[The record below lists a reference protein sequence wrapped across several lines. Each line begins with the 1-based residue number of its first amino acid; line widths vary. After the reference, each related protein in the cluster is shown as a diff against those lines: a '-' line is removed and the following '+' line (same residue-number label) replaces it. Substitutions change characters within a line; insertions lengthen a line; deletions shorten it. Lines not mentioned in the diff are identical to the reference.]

1 LNENDSLVLGTEVNL
16 LNLTGPTELFG
27 GDLLKAGN
35 NAGTG
40 SNSEQLDLDTTDP
53 ADSGQIVHHEQVVG
67 LIIET
72 PLAKNHIS
80 TRVLNSLDHG
90 FEVVAF
96 HILELFVVGDGLD
109 LNTVLGF
116 GLWGL
121 KGAGQDAHFGI
132 SKFLLHLGMSEVLVN
147 NDTFNEAGVLNG
159 STGLGENLDE
169 VEVDIAALEVSNVQN
184 SLHGQVGK
192 VILAL
197 ADDLGAES
205 GGGALT
211 EEVIVVLGDVE
222 LLRDFVNALAGNLA
236 SEIETISDL
245 ERVNTLVE
253 QLLGLLKD
261 GTSQHNDTSGAIADF
276 IIL

>member
-1 LNENDSLVLGTEVNL
+1 
-16 LNLTGPTELFG
+16 
-27 GDLLKAGN
+27 
-35 NAGTG
+35 
-40 SNSEQLDLDTTDP
+40 
-53 ADSGQIVHHEQVVG
+53 
-67 LIIET
+67 
-72 PLAKNHIS
+72 
-80 TRVLNSLDHG
+80 
-90 FEVVAF
+90 
-96 HILELFVVGDGLD
+96 
-109 LNTVLGF
+109 VLGF

-121 KGAGQDAHFGI
+121 EGAGQDAHFGI

-222 LLRDFVNALAGNLA
+222 LLRDFVNALGCNLA

-245 ERVNTLVE
+245 ERVNNLVE

-261 GTSQHNDTSGAIADF
+261 GTSQHNDTSGTITDF